1 MEDTDS
7 ALVTCPI
14 WGTSC
19 EKIKPA
25 APEKSSWEVN
35 SPRAGGKY
43 IISHDVSGGRATAS
57 LDEPSKVKLSRWIYE
72 QNQLGET
79 PEINSHT
86 LRDVQTWPMPSA
98 LEQRDYCL
106 QFLESKIEVG
116 WRSVKLDSHH
126 VDEMQAAT
134 LTILINNDA
143 TERLIEEIREIGWIK
158 TKQGDGSLYSTWVI
172 RSEGYQ
178 RLEEL
183 RKINVASDQGFVAMW
198 LDRSMDNAWKEGI
211 EPGIRDAGY
220 KALRIDRRE
229 SNDKIDDEIIAEIR
243 RSRFL
248 VADFTSPL
256 KNARGSVYYEAG
268 FAHGLNISVI
278 FTCRKDLVDKNHIHF
293 DTRQYNHIAWEKP
306 EDLRKQLKNRIS
318 ATIGDGPHRNKNPQQ

>member
-1 MEDTDS
+1 MND
-7 ALVTCPI
+7 ATCPI
-14 WGTSC
+14 WGTPC
-19 EKIKPA
+19 KKI
-25 APEKSSWEVN
+25 EEVAHRLAWWVD

-43 IISHDVSGGRATAS
+43 IIAHDISGGKAIAA
-57 LDEPSKVKLSRWIYE
+57 LDELSKVKLSRWIYE

-79 PEINSHT
+79 PKIYRDT
-86 LRDVQTWPMPSA
+86 LEKETTRPMPSA
-98 LEQRDYCL
+98 LEQMDYCL
-106 QFLESKIEVG
+106 QFLESKTKALGGDVRIA
-116 WRSVKLDSHH
+116 SHLD
-126 VDEMQAAT
+126 EIRAAT
-134 LTILINNDA
+134 LLKNADETRYL
-143 TERLIEEIREIGWIK
+143 LEEIRDKGWIK
-158 TKQGDGSLYSTWVI
+158 IKPGAVVTRSAVVI
-172 RSEGYQ
+172 LSKGYQ

-183 RKINVASDQGFVAMW
+183 KKTNASSDQGFVAMW
-198 LDRSMDNAWKEGI
+198 LDSSMDKAWEEGL

-220 KALRIDRRE
+220 KALRIDRSE

>member
-1 MEDTDS
+1 MNDE
-7 ALVTCPI
+7 CPI
-14 WGTSC
+14 WGTPCQKMPLQGGSGYYG
-19 EKIKPA
+19 
-25 APEKSSWEVN
+25 SGFD

-43 IISHDVSGGRATAS
+43 IIADTAIIDPATGRMATA
-57 LDEPSKVKLSRWIYE
+57 LDELSKMKLSRWIYE

-79 PEINSHT
+79 PKIYRDT
-86 LRDVQTWPMPSA
+86 LEKETTRPMPSA
-98 LEQRDYCL
+98 LEQMDYCL
-106 QFLESKIEVG
+106 QFLESKIDVG
-116 WRSVKLDSHH
+116 WRSVKLDSHD
-126 VDEMQAAT
+126 VNEMQAAT
-134 LTILINNDA
+134 LTILTNNDA
-143 TERLIEEIREIGWIK
+143 TERLIEEISEIGWIK
-158 TKQGDGSLYSTWVI
+158 TKQGDGSLSSTWVI
-172 RSEGYQ
+172 RSKGYQ

-183 RKINVASDQGFVAMW
+183 RRTNVASDQGFVAMW
-198 LDRSMDNAWKEGI
+198 LDRSMDNAGKEGI

-306 EDLRKQLKNRIS
+306 EDLHKQLKNRIS